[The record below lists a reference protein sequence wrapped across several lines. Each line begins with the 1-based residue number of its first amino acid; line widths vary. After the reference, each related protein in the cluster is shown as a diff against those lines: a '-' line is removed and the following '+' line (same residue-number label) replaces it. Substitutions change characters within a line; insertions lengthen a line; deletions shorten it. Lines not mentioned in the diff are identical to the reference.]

1 MLHLRVFCMQTKT
14 LPFAS
19 SQVKRGHTVLSFT
32 SIAEEYKLC
41 LKPISSVFLIR
52 PEMRNIWNLWNCHQC
67 FRKSEEKCQLT
78 CSACPQNIL
87 FPIFIYLYKFNTLFL
102 SWWMLWLKKNKKVF
116 WNEDTYCPHLSL
128 YKHHRRYN
136 SFWWTHTLVYA
147 VYTFQATLL
156 QRNIGQNPKS

>member
-1 MLHLRVFCMQTKT
+1 MLHLRFFCMQTKT

-19 SQVKRGHTVLSFT
+19 SQVKSGHIVLSFT
-32 SIAEEYKLC
+32 SIAEEYKWR

-67 FRKSEEKCQLT
+67 FQKSEEKYQLT
-78 CSACPQNIL
+78 CSACPWNIF
-87 FPIFIYLYKFNTLFL
+87 FPIFIYIKSTHFSFL
-102 SWWMLWLKKNKKVF
+102 NECFDWKKMKKVF
-116 WNEDTYCPHLSL
+116 WNKDTYCPHLSL

-136 SFWWTHTLVYA
+136 SFWWTHTLVFA

-156 QRNIGQNPKS
+156 HRNIGQNPKS